1 MAKKTT
7 PKKTAQKKA
16 TQQRTTLKKTATV
29 KGRGVSAA
37 KSASREPQAKRTPVS
52 QVPADRPDVDE
63 EYGGRGA
70 PIEHYHG
77 EPNRGKRTGEPG
89 SLEEETLDRDAPYNK
104 TYGRIH
110 EEHGGN

>member
-7 PKKTAQKKA
+7 PKKTNQKKA
-16 TQQRTTLKKTATV
+16 TQQKTTLEKTATV
-29 KGRGVSAA
+29 KGRRVSAP
-37 KSASREPQAKRTPVS
+37 KSASREPQARAVRQAPT
-52 QVPADRPDVDE
+52 DRPDVDE

-104 TYGRIH
+104 TYGRTR
-110 EEHGGN
+110 EEHSGT